1 VNASKPIYNGSTATW
16 DMLVTLDGADWIAND
31 KATHPNWKSNGGV
44 QSNPS
49 VFALHEHT
57 QAWLFDG
64 AIAVF
69 EKTMRL
75 NSQ

>member
-1 VNASKPIYNGSTATW
+1 VGSGIYDMHVSLVGQDWQANEAFIPANNKPLRACNPP
-16 DMLVTLDGADWIAND
+16 LGAGGPVDAN
-31 KATHPNWKSNGGV
+31 
-44 QSNPS
+44 
-49 VFALHEHT
+49 T

-75 NSQ
+75 DWE